1 MDPQTSVNPLVQFFP
16 FIMMFLVFYLLVIR
30 PQKKEQDAHKK
41 KLADLKKNDLV
52 ITAGGIHGTVSLVKE
67 TTVIIRVDDS
77 VKLELD
83 KTAIS
88 KIESVS

>member
-30 PQKKEQDAHKK
+30 PQKKEQDTHKN
-41 KLADLKKNDLV
+41 KLAGLKKNDLIV
-52 ITAGGIHGTVSLVKE
+52 TAGGIHGTVSLVKE
-67 TTVIIRVDDS
+67 TTVIIRVDDN

-88 KIESVS
+88 KIESIS